1 MTRKVLVI
9 GDLLIFLRFF
19 IFFFQDISKHLKDF
33 PALVA
38 LQLLRKNVLIK
49 FDPEKNGTPLLV
61 TNCPGNIMDIS
72 KMIDVHFVPG
82 KNVNL

>member
-38 LQLLRKNVLIK
+38 FTAFTKKCPDQIRSGKKRNPPTGYKLSRKYHGYLK
-49 FDPEKNGTPLLV
+49 D
-61 TNCPGNIMDIS
+61 D
-72 KMIDVHFVPG
+72 
-82 KNVNL
+82 